1 MNAYFLRFA
10 KFTAVGTI
18 AGVVVFLLFSST
30 RTRSY
35 DDCILKNMR
44 GVQGDKAAMIIAAS
58 CRKQFP
64 VQYISE
70 DEFMGRK

>member
-1 MNAYFLRFA
+1 MKSYFVRFA
-10 KFTAVGTI
+10 KFTAIGTFSAI
-18 AGVVVFLLFSST
+18 VVFLLFNST
-30 RTRSY
+30 RPKSY

-44 GVQGDKAAMIIAAS
+44 GGQGDQAAMIIAAS